1 MVEANRLLDSPSLP
15 QSSHVPIIKITS
27 ETHAPSTSV
36 QLLQPSGKTPA
47 SFQGHLQMRWLR
59 AYPI

>member
-27 ETHAPSTSV
+27 ETHAPSTGV

-59 AYPI
+59 PYPI